1 MKPSDHVLLITHFI
15 REIMKKEDNLSI
27 AELKER
33 VREMMP
39 NDLKDKVHTYSVRN
53 ALLFK
58 NENALNHSLVLSS
71 K

>member
-1 MKPSDHVLLITHFI
+1 MRPSDHILLITHFI

-39 NDLKDKVHTYSVRN
+39 NDLKDKVNTYSVRN
-53 ALLFK
+53 ALLFQNK
-58 NENALNHSLVLSS
+58 SKLSGPLALSS